1 MTTLHAHNPIAE
13 QAEFFRRLD
22 RIDDLP
28 TLPAVALEVGQLL
41 QNYDT
46 PIEAVC
52 ETIEKDQA
60 MVPRILKLVN
70 SAFFGLR
77 SNVSNISHAVVLL
90 GFNTIRNAV
99 VSVAVIQA
107 MPGKRELEGF
117 DVTQFWSHA
126 ISVAVT
132 SKHLAEKS
140 HLHYAGD
147 AFTAGLLH
155 DVGKL
160 VMYLH
165 FRDLFIRSWSRTRQE
180 ACPFHVAERQ
190 EAAVTH
196 ADIGAY
202 LARRWQLPA
211 RLVETI
217 GYHHD
222 IEEEVTDLNLLLIVH
237 AADVIANSVA
247 GDNGAMP
254 DPQRFHPLALNTM
267 GGCLQDMAAWYPQ
280 TREEI
285 ASACR
290 FFLGS

>member
-1 MTTLHAHNPIAE
+1 MTPAPDPERPAGPAGL
-13 QAEFFRRLD
+13 FRRLD

-41 QNYDT
+41 QDYDT
-46 PIEAVC
+46 PVETVC

-99 VSVAVIQA
+99 VSVAVIRA
-107 MPGKRELEGF
+107 MPGKKELRGF

-126 ISVAVT
+126 VSVAVT

-160 VMYLH
+160 VMFLY
-165 FRDLFIRSWSRTRQE
+165 FRELFSRSWALAHQQGCPFYQAEQQE
-180 ACPFHVAERQ
+180 AS
-190 EAAVTH
+190 VTH
-196 ADIGAY
+196 AEIGAY
-202 LARRWQLPA
+202 LARRWQLPG
-211 RLVETI
+211 RLVDAI
-217 GYHHD
+217 GCHHAIMED
-222 IEEEVTDLNLLLIVH
+222 VADLNLLLIVH
-237 AADVIANSVA
+237 AADIIANSVA
-247 GDNGAMP
+247 ADGGALP
-254 DPQRFHPLALNTM
+254 DPARFDPRVMEVM
-267 GGCLQDMAAWYPQ
+267 GTCLEDMAAWYPE

-285 ASACR
+285 ETACR